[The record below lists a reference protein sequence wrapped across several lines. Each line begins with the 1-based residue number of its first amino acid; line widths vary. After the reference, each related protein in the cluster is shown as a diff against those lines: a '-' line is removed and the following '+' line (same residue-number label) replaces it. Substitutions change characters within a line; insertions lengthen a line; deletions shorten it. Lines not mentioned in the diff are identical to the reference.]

1 MPLMHTY
8 QCQCVPG
15 YTGNTCEESINKCQP
30 NPCQHDGQCSQSSN
44 SFSCACTTGWVGKT
58 CQFED
63 PCINSQCENG
73 ATCKIIEQFGKFSCV
88 CPENFTGEVCET
100 SLEPTDQD
108 SRMVASS
115 TPVIGGA
122 VAACVLGILVLILLV
137 VGTKKGIS
145 RGTYSPSKEQAEA
158 GLIELNAIAKPLPR
172 KICCNSWRNTN
183 GRHLSTE

>member
-1 MPLMHTY
+1 
-8 QCQCVPG
+8 
-15 YTGNTCEESINKCQP
+15 
-30 NPCQHDGQCSQSSN
+30 
-44 SFSCACTTGWVGKT
+44 
-58 CQFED
+58 
-63 PCINSQCENG
+63 
-73 ATCKIIEQFGKFSCV
+73 
-88 CPENFTGEVCET
+88 
-100 SLEPTDQD
+100 
-108 SRMVASS
+108 MVASS